1 MESTFLKKVCLIG
14 LGEVEGVKEDLTV
27 LSESSVNFVSGDGLI
42 IATFQTA
49 FTIGE
54 LEELLKMNG
63 RSFIIFEMTLGFYSA
78 SIADKEFKI
87 ALFGGEIDNSK
98 TPYNIIEESL
108 KQDKEKIFNGD
119 FSVDKTKKI
128 TPKSDEEL
136 LNEALKNED
145 YETAAKLRDLINK
158 KQK

>member
-1 MESTFLKKVCLIG
+1 MESIFLKKVCLIG
-14 LGEVEGVKEDLTV
+14 MGDVDGVKEDLTV
-27 LSESSVNFVSGDGLI
+27 LSESNVNFVSGEGLI

-63 RSFIIFEMTLGFYSA
+63 RSFIVFEMTLGFYSA
-78 SIADKEFKI
+78 SIADKEFQT
-87 ALFGGEIDNSK
+87 ALFGGDIDNSK
-98 TPYNIIEESL
+98 TPYHLIEESI
-108 KQDKEKIFNGD
+108 KQVKDKIFNGD
-119 FSVDKTKKI
+119 FDKNE
-128 TPKSDEEL
+128 TPSKKSDEEL
-136 LNEALKNED
+136 LNEALNNED

>member
-78 SIADKEFKI
+78 SIADKEFQI
-87 ALFGGEIDNSK
+87 ALFGGDIDNSK
-98 TPYNIIEESL
+98 TPYNLIEESL
-108 KQDKEKIFNGD
+108 KQVKEKIFNGD

>member
-14 LGEVEGVKEDLTV
+14 LGDVTGVKEDLSV

-54 LEELLKMNG
+54 LEELLKMNE

-78 SIADKEFKI
+78 SIADKGFQM
-87 ALFGGEIDNSK
+87 ALFGGDIDNSK
-98 TPYNIIEESL
+98 TPYNLIEESL
-108 KQDKEKIFNGD
+108 KQVKDKILNGD
-119 FSVDKTKKI
+119 FEIDITKKI
-128 TPKSDEEL
+128 PSKSNEEL
-136 LNEALKNED
+136 LNEALENED

>member
-1 MESTFLKKVCLIG
+1 
-14 LGEVEGVKEDLTV
+14 
-27 LSESSVNFVSGDGLI
+27 
-42 IATFQTA
+42 
-49 FTIGE
+49 
-54 LEELLKMNG
+54 
-63 RSFIIFEMTLGFYSA
+63 MTLGFYSA
-78 SIADKEFKI
+78 SIADKEFQI

-98 TPYNIIEESL
+98 TPYNLIEESL
-108 KQDKEKIFNGD
+108 KQVKEKIFNGD

-136 LNEALKNED
+136 LNEALENED

>member
-1 MESTFLKKVCLIG
+1 MESIFLKKVCLIG
-14 LGEVEGVKEDLTV
+14 MGDVDGIKEDLTV
-27 LSESSVNFVSGDGLI
+27 LSESNVNFVSGEGLI

-63 RSFIIFEMTLGFYSA
+63 RSFIVFEMTLGFYSA
-78 SIADKEFKI
+78 SIADKEFQT
-87 ALFGGEIDNSK
+87 ALFGGDIDNSK
-98 TPYNIIEESL
+98 TPYHLIEESI
-108 KQDKEKIFNGD
+108 KQVKDKIFNGD
-119 FSVDKTKKI
+119 FDKNE
-128 TPKSDEEL
+128 TPSKKSDEEL
-136 LNEALKNED
+136 LNEALNNED

>member
-14 LGEVEGVKEDLTV
+14 LGDVTGVKEDLSV

-54 LEELLKMNG
+54 LEELLKMNE

-78 SIADKEFKI
+78 SIADKEFQM

-98 TPYNIIEESL
+98 TPYNLIEESL
-108 KQDKEKIFNGD
+108 KQVKDKIFNGD
-119 FSVDKTKKI
+119 FDKNEK
-128 TPKSDEEL
+128 PLNKSNEEL
-136 LNEALKNED
+136 LNEALENED

>member
-1 MESTFLKKVCLIG
+1 MESIFLKKVCLIG
-14 LGEVEGVKEDLTV
+14 MGDVDGIKEDLTV
-27 LSESSVNFVSGDGLI
+27 LSESNVNFVSGEGLI

-63 RSFIIFEMTLGFYSA
+63 RSFIVFEMTLGFYSD
-78 SIADKEFKI
+78 SIADKEFQT
-87 ALFGGEIDNSK
+87 ALFGGDIDNSK
-98 TPYNIIEESL
+98 TPYHLIEESI
-108 KQDKEKIFNGD
+108 KQVKDKIFNGD
-119 FSVDKTKKI
+119 FDKNE
-128 TPKSDEEL
+128 TPLKKSDEEL
-136 LNEALKNED
+136 LNEALDNED

>member
-78 SIADKEFKI
+78 SIADKEFQI

-98 TPYNIIEESL
+98 TPYNLIEESL
-108 KQDKEKIFNGD
+108 KQVKEKIFNGD

-128 TPKSDEEL
+128 TQKSDEEL

>member
-1 MESTFLKKVCLIG
+1 MESIFLKKVCLIG
-14 LGEVEGVKEDLTV
+14 MGDVDGIKEDLTV
-27 LSESSVNFVSGDGLI
+27 LSESNVNFVSGEGLI

-63 RSFIIFEMTLGFYSA
+63 RSFIVFEMTLGFYSA
-78 SIADKEFKI
+78 SIADKEFQT
-87 ALFGGEIDNSK
+87 ALFGGDIDNSK
-98 TPYNIIEESL
+98 TPYHLIEESI
-108 KQDKEKIFNGD
+108 KQVKDKIFNGD
-119 FSVDKTKKI
+119 FDKNE
-128 TPKSDEEL
+128 TPLKKSDEEL
-136 LNEALKNED
+136 LNEALDNED

>member
-27 LSESSVNFVSGDGLI
+27 LSESSVNFVSGEGLI

-63 RSFIIFEMTLGFYSA
+63 RSFIVFEMTLGFYSA
-78 SIADKEFKI
+78 SIADKEFQT
-87 ALFGGEIDNSK
+87 ALFGGDIDNSK
-98 TPYNIIEESL
+98 TPYHLIEESI
-108 KQDKEKIFNGD
+108 KQVKDKIFNGD
-119 FSVDKTKKI
+119 FDKNEK
-128 TPKSDEEL
+128 PLDKSDEEL
-136 LNEALKNED
+136 LNEALDNED

>member
-78 SIADKEFKI
+78 SIADKEFQI

-98 TPYNIIEESL
+98 TPYNLIEESL
-108 KQDKEKIFNGD
+108 KQVKEKIFNGD

-145 YETAAKLRDLINK
+145 YETAAKLRDLINE

>member
-14 LGEVEGVKEDLTV
+14 MGDVNGLKEDLTV
-27 LSESSVNFVSGDGLI
+27 LSESSVNFVSGEGLI

-49 FTIGE
+49 FSIAE
-54 LEELLKMNG
+54 LEELLKMNE

-78 SIADKEFKI
+78 SIANKEFQM

-98 TPYNIIEESL
+98 TPYNLIEESL
-108 KQDKEKIFNGD
+108 KQVKEKIFSGKFDTTEKSSN
-119 FSVDKTKKI
+119 
-128 TPKSDEEL
+128 KSDEEL
-136 LNEALKNED
+136 LNEALENED

>member
-1 MESTFLKKVCLIG
+1 MESIFLKKVCLIG
-14 LGEVEGVKEDLTV
+14 MGDVDGIKEDLTV
-27 LSESSVNFVSGDGLI
+27 LSESNVNFVSGEGLI

-63 RSFIIFEMTLGFYSA
+63 RSFIVFEMTLGFYSA
-78 SIADKEFKI
+78 SIADKEFQT
-87 ALFGGEIDNSK
+87 ALFGGDIDNSK
-98 TPYNIIEESL
+98 TPYHLIEESI
-108 KQDKEKIFNGD
+108 KQVKDKIFNGE
-119 FSVDKTKKI
+119 FDKNEK
-128 TPKSDEEL
+128 PLDKSDEEL
-136 LNEALKNED
+136 LNEALENED

>member
-78 SIADKEFKI
+78 SIADKEFQI

-98 TPYNIIEESL
+98 TPYNLIEESL
-108 KQDKEKIFNGD
+108 KQVKEKIFNGD

>member
-14 LGEVEGVKEDLTV
+14 LGYVDGIKEDLSV
-27 LSESSVNFVSGDGLI
+27 LSESSVNFVSGEGLI

-49 FTIGE
+49 FSIGE
-54 LEELLKMNG
+54 LEELLKMNE

-78 SIADKEFKI
+78 SIADKEFQM

-98 TPYNIIEESL
+98 TPYNLIEESL
-108 KQDKEKIFNGD
+108 KQVKDKIFNGD
-119 FSVDKTKKI
+119 FDKNEK
-128 TPKSDEEL
+128 PLNKSNEEL
-136 LNEALKNED
+136 LNEALENED

>member
-1 MESTFLKKVCLIG
+1 MESIFLKKVCLIG
-14 LGEVEGVKEDLTV
+14 MGDIDGVKEDLTV
-27 LSESSVNFVSGDGLI
+27 LSESNVNFVSGEGLI

-63 RSFIIFEMTLGFYSA
+63 RSFIVFEMTLGFYSA
-78 SIADKEFKI
+78 SIADKEFQT
-87 ALFGGEIDNSK
+87 ALFGGDIDNSK
-98 TPYNIIEESL
+98 TPYHLIEESL
-108 KQDKEKIFNGD
+108 KQVKDKIFNGD
-119 FSVDKTKKI
+119 FDKNEK
-128 TPKSDEEL
+128 PLDKSDEEL
-136 LNEALKNED
+136 LNEALDNED

>member
-1 MESTFLKKVCLIG
+1 MESIFLKKVCLIG
-14 LGEVEGVKEDLTV
+14 MGDVDGIKEDLTV
-27 LSESSVNFVSGDGLI
+27 LSESNVNFVSGEGLI

-63 RSFIIFEMTLGFYSA
+63 RSLIVFEMTLGFYSA
-78 SIADKEFKI
+78 SIADKEFQT
-87 ALFGGEIDNSK
+87 ALFGGDIDNSK
-98 TPYNIIEESL
+98 TPYHLIEESL
-108 KQDKEKIFNGD
+108 KQVKDKIFNGD
-119 FSVDKTKKI
+119 FDKNEK
-128 TPKSDEEL
+128 PLDKSDEEL
-136 LNEALKNED
+136 LNEALDNED

>member
-54 LEELLKMNG
+54 LDELLKMNG

-78 SIADKEFKI
+78 SIADKEFQI

-98 TPYNIIEESL
+98 TPYNLIEESL
-108 KQDKEKIFNGD
+108 KQVKEKIFNGD

>member
-14 LGEVEGVKEDLTV
+14 LGDVSGLKEDLTV
-27 LSESSVNFVSGDGLI
+27 LSESSVNFVSGEGLI

-49 FTIGE
+49 FSIGE
-54 LEELLKMNG
+54 LEDLLKMNE

-78 SIADKEFKI
+78 SIANKEFQV
-87 ALFGGEIDNSK
+87 ALFGGDIDNSK
-98 TPYNIIEESL
+98 VPYNIIEESL
-108 KQDKEKIFNGD
+108 KQVKDKIFSGKFDEIEN
-119 FSVDKTKKI
+119 TL
-128 TPKSDEEL
+128 TKSDEEL
-136 LNEALKNED
+136 LNEALENED

>member
-14 LGEVEGVKEDLTV
+14 MGDVNGLKEDLTV

-49 FTIGE
+49 FSIAE
-54 LEELLKMNG
+54 LEELLKMNE

-78 SIADKEFKI
+78 SIANKEFQM
-87 ALFGGEIDNSK
+87 ALFGGDIDNSK

-108 KQDKEKIFNGD
+108 RQVKDKIFSGKYSTGENPPQ
-119 FSVDKTKKI
+119 T
-128 TPKSDEEL
+128 KSDEEL
-136 LNEALKNED
+136 LNEALENED

>member
-1 MESTFLKKVCLIG
+1 MESIFLKKVCLIG
-14 LGEVEGVKEDLTV
+14 MGDVDGVKEDLTV
-27 LSESSVNFVSGDGLI
+27 LSESNVNFVSGEGLI

-63 RSFIIFEMTLGFYSA
+63 RSFIVFEMTLGFYSA
-78 SIADKEFKI
+78 SIADKEFQT
-87 ALFGGEIDNSK
+87 ALFGGDIDNSK
-98 TPYNIIEESL
+98 TPYHLIEESI
-108 KQDKEKIFNGD
+108 KQVKDKIFNGD
-119 FSVDKTKKI
+119 FDKNEK
-128 TPKSDEEL
+128 PLDKSDEEL
-136 LNEALKNED
+136 LNEALDNED

>member
-27 LSESSVNFVSGDGLI
+27 LSESSVNFVSGEGLI

-63 RSFIIFEMTLGFYSA
+63 RSFIIF
-78 SIADKEFKI
+78 
-87 ALFGGEIDNSK
+87 
-98 TPYNIIEESL
+98 
-108 KQDKEKIFNGD
+108 
-119 FSVDKTKKI
+119 VDDI
-128 TPKSDEEL
+128 
-136 LNEALKNED
+136 
-145 YETAAKLRDLINK
+145 
-158 KQK
+158 

>member
-27 LSESSVNFVSGDGLI
+27 LSESSVNFVSGEGLI

-78 SIADKEFKI
+78 SIADKEFQM

-98 TPYNIIEESL
+98 TPYNLIEESL
-108 KQDKEKIFNGD
+108 KQVKEKIFNGD
-119 FSVDKTKKI
+119 FGIDKTKKI
-128 TPKSDEEL
+128 PPKSDEEL
-136 LNEALKNED
+136 LNEALENED

>member
-1 MESTFLKKVCLIG
+1 MESIFLKKVCLIG
-14 LGEVEGVKEDLTV
+14 MGDVDGIKEDLTV
-27 LSESSVNFVSGDGLI
+27 LSESNVNFVSGEGLI

-63 RSFIIFEMTLGFYSA
+63 RSFIVFEMTLGFYSA
-78 SIADKEFKI
+78 SIADKEFQT
-87 ALFGGEIDNSK
+87 ALFGGDIDNSK
-98 TPYNIIEESL
+98 TPYHLIEESI
-108 KQDKEKIFNGD
+108 KQVKDKIFNGD
-119 FSVDKTKKI
+119 FDKNEK
-128 TPKSDEEL
+128 PLNKSDEEL
-136 LNEALKNED
+136 LNEALENED

>member
-1 MESTFLKKVCLIG
+1 MESIFLKKVCLIG
-14 LGEVEGVKEDLTV
+14 MGDVDGVKEDLTV
-27 LSESSVNFVSGDGLI
+27 LSESNVNFVSGEGLI

-63 RSFIIFEMTLGFYSA
+63 RSFIVFEMTLGFYSA
-78 SIADKEFKI
+78 SIADKEFQT
-87 ALFGGEIDNSK
+87 ALFGGDIDNSK
-98 TPYNIIEESL
+98 TPYHLIEESI
-108 KQDKEKIFNGD
+108 KQVKDKIFNGD
-119 FSVDKTKKI
+119 FDKNEK
-128 TPKSDEEL
+128 PLNKSDEEL
-136 LNEALKNED
+136 LNEALENED